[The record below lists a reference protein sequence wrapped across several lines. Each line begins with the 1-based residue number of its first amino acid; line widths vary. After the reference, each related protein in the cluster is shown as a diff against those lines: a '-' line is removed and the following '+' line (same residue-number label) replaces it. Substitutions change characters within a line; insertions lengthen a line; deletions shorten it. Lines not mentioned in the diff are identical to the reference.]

1 MSRLLNLKRIFSI
14 MNPFQIDPNM
24 LDWKNAEK
32 AAPYFNWLAFL
43 DVVATQ
49 CTTEYHFNFHADG
62 DKYCTVDYWR
72 LVLYQHDS
80 TLEYKRACNS
90 LNQEMFMA
98 QGLSDHAYPI
108 GGVYERYSRLVPN
121 ESQVNQFMRAMPK
134 KLKRNLSYIL
144 LEMQLKEALRLGII
158 DKFIEVYLDD
168 HHEYYYGSDRS
179 TNNPTIIGTNK
190 GKGTNRMRNLCAVM
204 IGSKGVSLF
213 AGCFFEQKQVDH
225 VPAIEDMLKM
235 LKDWGFEVK
244 RVFADRGFTSYD
256 LISAMNDL
264 GLHYTGSIKRAGKL
278 KAVVEAYL
286 NGTSPPVVEFEL
298 VAPQSARRKGSPIH
312 VMLIMKTHPH
322 CRVRDIRRAYRD
334 GTLTIADAMKS
345 LHIFITTEPA
355 LMIIAS
361 GQNGDY
367 D

>member
-1 MSRLLNLKRIFSI
+1 
-14 MNPFQIDPNM
+14 
-24 LDWKNAEK
+24 
-32 AAPYFNWLAFL
+32 
-43 DVVATQ
+43 
-49 CTTEYHFNFHADG
+49 
-62 DKYCTVDYWR
+62 
-72 LVLYQHDS
+72 
-80 TLEYKRACNS
+80 
-90 LNQEMFMA
+90 MFMA

-108 GGVYERYSRLVPN
+108 GGVYEQYSRLVPN

-264 GLHYTGSIKRAGKL
+264 G
-278 KAVVEAYL
+278 
-286 NGTSPPVVEFEL
+286 
-298 VAPQSARRKGSPIH
+298 
-312 VMLIMKTHPH
+312 
-322 CRVRDIRRAYRD
+322 
-334 GTLTIADAMKS
+334 
-345 LHIFITTEPA
+345 
-355 LMIIAS
+355 
-361 GQNGDY
+361 
-367 D
+367 